1 MTMMTVASMTVVT
14 MTMTAVTVVT
24 MTMTAVTMTVTA
36 MTMTMTTAMR
46 VGSNL
51 SPLYKVTAARQKCIQ
66 R

>member
-1 MTMMTVASMTVVT
+1 MTMMTVASMVASMTAVITVTTVTMT
-14 MTMTAVTVVT
+14 MTMTAVT
-24 MTMTAVTMTVTA
+24 